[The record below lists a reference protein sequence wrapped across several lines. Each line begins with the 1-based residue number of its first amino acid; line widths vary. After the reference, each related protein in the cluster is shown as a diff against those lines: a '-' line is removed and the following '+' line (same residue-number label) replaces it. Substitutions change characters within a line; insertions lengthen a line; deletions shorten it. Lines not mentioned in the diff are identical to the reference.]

1 MGMSAAIILFIVAY
15 SIVETQPAVRRLMQD
30 PRKRLAAR
38 ITYGIRMAISI
49 IFPIGVAIDMFIG
62 LISLTLVSPFFQSQS
77 GFGEVGDGTFLMHF
91 VTTMVDGLLMNILV
105 FFVMAP
111 IFGLCVL
118 LYRMPPEMSQVPDY
132 PRIGPA
138 KPQSVDREPSAGTS
152 SESN

>member
-1 MGMSAAIILFIVAY
+1 MGMSSAIILFIVGY
-15 SIVETQPAVRRLMQD
+15 SIVETQPVVRRLMQD

-49 IFPIGVAIDMFIG
+49 IFPIGLGIDMFIG
-62 LISLTLVSPFFQSQS
+62 LASIMLVSPFFQSQA
-77 GFGEVGDGTFLMHF
+77 GFGEDGSFLMHF
-91 VTTMVDGLLMNILV
+91 VTTIVDGILMNILV
-105 FFVMAP
+105 LLVMAP

-118 LYRMPPEMSQVPDY
+118 FYRMPPEVSHTPDY

-138 KPQSVDREPSAGTS
+138 KPLGADREGSDGTS